1 MTLGPPEPVLPK
13 SMSSSTHS
21 ILSRGHARL
30 GALVAALFLAAYFV
44 VASTIGFHGPPAT
57 WAEYGE
63 PPVGPP
69 IQQPICFWT
78 DLGFVLAGLLALR
91 RLDGAARSASP
102 PANPM
107 SGPSPYSLA
116 FGLIVVWMGPG
127 SMLEHGTLT
136 STWGWFDAASIHWF
150 ALFVIGYLLL
160 RAIPGAAEAPRGPAV
175 FWAGLAIAGLQ
186 LGVWT
191 WYAEGARAV
200 VSRVTLALVGVAML
214 ASLTL
219 GRRVGL
225 RFTGRAWVWFAGVA
239 LAFAVGFV
247 FLTTGAAGGATA
259 PWGHGAWHLCCA
271 VAVDFVARVL
281 AAETERSPG
290 AR

>member
-1 MTLGPPEPVLPK
+1 MTDG
-13 SMSSSTHS
+13 SGSSTS
-21 ILSRGHARL
+21 YARL
-30 GALVAALFLAAYFV
+30 GALVAALFLVAYFV
-44 VASTIGFHGPPAT
+44 VAATIGFHGPPAT

-63 PPVGPP
+63 PPRGAP

-91 RLDGAARSASP
+91 RLDVAARSSTP

-107 SGPSPYSLA
+107 SGPSAYSLA

-136 STWGWFDAASIHWF
+136 TTWGWFDAASIHWF
-150 ALFVIGYLLL
+150 ALFVVGYLLL
-160 RAIPGAAEAPRGPAV
+160 RASPQTPRSATI
-175 FWAGLAIAGLQ
+175 FWVGLATACAL

-191 WYAEGARAV
+191 WHAEPVRMV
-200 VSRVTLALVGVAML
+200 VSRASLVLVGVALL
-214 ASLTL
+214 ASLSL

-225 RFTGRAWVWFAGVA
+225 HFTRRAWGWFAGVA
-239 LAFAVGFV
+239 LAFAAGFV
-247 FLTTGAAGGATA
+247 FLATGAAGGPTA

-271 VAVDFVARVL
+271 VAVDFMARLL
-281 AAETERSPG
+281 AAEGRG
-290 AR
+290 